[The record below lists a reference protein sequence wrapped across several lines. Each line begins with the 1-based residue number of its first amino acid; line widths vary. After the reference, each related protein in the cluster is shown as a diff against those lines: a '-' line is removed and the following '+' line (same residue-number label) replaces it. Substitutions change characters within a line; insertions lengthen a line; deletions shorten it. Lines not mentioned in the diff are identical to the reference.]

1 MTGTAS
7 NLADV
12 TYRLPPLNGLRAFEA
27 AARHMSFKGAADEL
41 CVTPGAVSQLVKAL
55 ETALDL
61 RLFHRSARAITLTAE
76 GRQYLPS
83 IRRAFEELAKAT
95 ETAAPGLRGRK
106 LRLGIAPDLDQLAN
120 PVLRRL
126 LSRKGTAEIVGLRVK
141 DDPAL
146 LSKDGGL
153 DALLRTST
161 EACAGLHINRIAVR
175 DGDRS
180 RIAAVLV
187 TRPGIAG
194 CHQHETLVKLL
205 ARAAREDN

>member
-1 MTGTAS
+1 
-7 NLADV
+7 V
-12 TYRLPPLNGLRAFEA
+12 TYRLPSLNGLRAFEA

-61 RLFHRSARAITLTAE
+61 KLFHRSARAITLTAE
-76 GRQYLPS
+76 ARDYLPS
-83 IRRAFEELAKAT
+83 IRRAFEEIARAT
-95 ETAAPGLRGRK
+95 EASAPGLRGRK
-106 LRLGIAPDLDQLAN
+106 LRLGIAPDLDRVAS

-126 LSRKGTAEIVGLRVK
+126 VSRKGTPEIVGLRVK

-146 LSKDGGL
+146 LAKHL
-153 DALLRTST
+153 DALLRTSD
-161 EACAGLHINRIAVR
+161 EACAGLHIDRVVVK
-175 DGDRS
+175 DGDQG

-194 CHQHETLVKLL
+194 CHQHGTLVKLL
-205 ARAAREDN
+205 ARDAREDH

>member
-1 MTGTAS
+1 M
-7 NLADV
+7 

-41 CVTPGAVSQLVKAL
+41 CVTPGAVSQLVKSL

-61 RLFHRSARAITLTAE
+61 RLFNRSARAITLTAE

-83 IRRAFEELAKAT
+83 IRKAFEEIARAT
-95 ETAAPGLRGRK
+95 EASAPGLRGRK
-106 LRLGIAPDLDQLAN
+106 LRLGIALNLDQVAS
-120 PVLRRL
+120 PVVRRL

-146 LSKDGGL
+146 LANGGGF
-153 DALLRTST
+153 DALLRTSDA
-161 EACAGLHINRIAVR
+161 ACAGLHVNRVVLKA
-175 DGDRS
+175 GDQS
-180 RIAAVLV
+180 HIAAVLI

-194 CHQHETLVKLL
+194 CHQHEALVKLL
-205 ARAAREDN
+205 ARAAREDK